1 MNTAAI
7 VGKAKRFQPQRVR
20 VAIATAYTM
29 WTQCGGCE
37 RSRKC
42 RTHSEP
48 DADSVD
54 CCACIDRVYKKIYGG
69 QA

>member
-29 WTQCGGCE
+29 WTQCGSCE

-48 DADSVD
+48 DADSVE

>member
-1 MNTAAI
+1 MSTAAI

-29 WTQCGGCE
+29 WTQCGSCA

-48 DADSVD
+48 DADSVE